1 MNAPITIARA
11 GTPHGEVALR
21 RRGSGEGAVVELIV
35 NGVFEMDSAETASEI
50 ALADAVLP
58 EPNSPDAV
66 GGGRVLVGGLG
77 LGYTVGRLLDRG
89 ASEIDVV
96 ELAEPLLGWAR
107 AGVTPLLGRVAS
119 DPRVRLHA
127 GDIADWILTHD
138 GPWDA
143 VALDVDNGPS
153 FLIHDHNA
161 RVYSSDAL
169 RTFWTR
175 LAPGGVLVIW
185 CEERSP
191 DLLDALRALVTEDGP
206 DAAASELIVPVE
218 REGRRFDYALYR
230 AERLSSRT
238 PPAGR

>member
-1 MNAPITIARA
+1 MIAPDYHQFSGRFRPPRYRHVLRQKPRLPTRRAALAMAAPHSVQRVQAGAVTAEVNIAHSNVTTQAIAATTGNEPVFAKHTFLKREGPKLPARA
-11 GTPHGEVALR
+11 K
-21 RRGSGEGAVVELIV
+21 
-35 NGVFEMDSAETASEI
+35 
-50 ALADAVLP
+50 ALA
-58 EPNSPDAV
+58 NN
-66 GGGRVLVGGLG
+66 
-77 LGYTVGRLLDRG
+77 T
-89 ASEIDVV
+89 
-96 ELAEPLLGWAR
+96 
-107 AGVTPLLGRVAS
+107 
-119 DPRVRLHA
+119 
-127 GDIADWILTHD
+127 
-138 GPWDA
+138 
-143 VALDVDNGPS
+143 LDVDNGPS